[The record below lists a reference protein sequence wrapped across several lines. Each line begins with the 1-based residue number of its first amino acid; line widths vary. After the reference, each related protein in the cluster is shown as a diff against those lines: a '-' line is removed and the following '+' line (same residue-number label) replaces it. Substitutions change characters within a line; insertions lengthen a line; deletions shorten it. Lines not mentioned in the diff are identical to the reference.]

1 MTKAQLRAFF
11 QRIDNPQTKF
21 DELAKDVYENEKKR
35 HTSSRA
41 AEIAVKTAG
50 SIAVS
55 KGIYG
60 GEKKYRSGGI
70 RVKQANHINQ
80 KFTILLLTSK
90 PDLISY
96 FAVLGIPIEILL
108 KLAGGKGIW
117 LILVLPMGI
126 SMGFII
132 CAAIIDRKQSKTRS
146 IKK

>member
-1 MTKAQLRAFF
+1 MPYKMTKAQLRAFF

-60 GEKKYRSGGI
+60 GEKKYRTGGI
-70 RVKQANHINQ
+70 RVK
-80 KFTILLLTSK
+80 
-90 PDLISY
+90 
-96 FAVLGIPIEILL
+96 
-108 KLAGGKGIW
+108 
-117 LILVLPMGI
+117 
-126 SMGFII
+126 
-132 CAAIIDRKQSKTRS
+132 
-146 IKK
+146 